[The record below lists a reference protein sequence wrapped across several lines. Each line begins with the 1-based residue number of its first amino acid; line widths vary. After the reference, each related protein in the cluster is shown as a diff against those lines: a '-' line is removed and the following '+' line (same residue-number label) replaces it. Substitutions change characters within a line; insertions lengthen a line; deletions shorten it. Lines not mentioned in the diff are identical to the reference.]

1 MTVTL
6 ELPPS
11 ILERAQE
18 LAGERDTDI
27 NSLLSE
33 VIAEYFEEQEDLA
46 DAQEQMRLVRE
57 GKTKTHRW
65 EDIRADL
72 LARAED

>member
-6 ELPPS
+6 ELPPG

-18 LAGERDTDI
+18 LAEEQNTDI

-33 VIAEYFEEQEDLA
+33 VIADYFEEQADLA
-46 DAQEQMRLVRE
+46 DAQAQMQLVRE

-65 EDIRADL
+65 EDIRGEL
-72 LARAED
+72 LARAEE